1 MRYSITSDLKILP
14 MNWEKYIFH
23 WEKWNFELIA
33 NSAHMAEPFVL
44 GNSLKNLYQLLDV
57 LPKQTTCDMK
67 TLQVQVYIQQSIHND
82 QAAKY
87 L

>member
-1 MRYSITSDLKILP
+1 
-14 MNWEKYIFH
+14 
-23 WEKWNFELIA
+23 
-33 NSAHMAEPFVL
+33 MAEPFVL